1 MSEDVFGRSLEEDE
15 PLPSPGAAQYYYERG
30 AKKDASLFLY
40 ITPQKPSSGKKGK
53 KQRQRSGEGQLEGT
67 VSAAVA
73 QVEEIGG
80 EEARMEEGD
89 EEEG

>member
-30 AKKDASLFLY
+30 AKKDASLFSYL
-40 ITPQKPSSGKKGK
+40 TPQKPSSGKKGK

-67 VSAAVA
+67 MSAAVA
-73 QVEEIGG
+73 QVEEMR
-80 EEARMEEGD
+80 EEARMEEGN

>member
-30 AKKDASLFLY
+30 AKKDASLFSYL
-40 ITPQKPSSGKKGK
+40 TPQKPSSGKKGK

-67 VSAAVA
+67 MSAAVA
-73 QVEEIGG
+73 QVEEMR
-80 EEARMEEGD
+80 EEARMEERN